1 VPTKQRPQPF
11 KRGTTWSVRYRDAEG
26 VQRLRGGFQTK
37 TDAGEWIDDKVDEV
51 EALRNGE
58 RLAPSEIP
66 TVTEFVERFLETH
79 EVDPATTDKLRYEL
93 KHATREFGDKR
104 LDQLRTPDLAAWRAK
119 LPERSRHQLFRSFR
133 QVLEQAVTWQLI
145 DRNPSDRI
153 RNRRVKLDENREIR
167 PFVSWEEVES
177 IAAELLPVYR
187 ALPVFLA
194 GTGMRPEEALALEW
208 RDIDKTNAVASI
220 ERVHSQGRTKP
231 CMKSDRQRRRVPLRA
246 KVLEALDGH
255 PRRIGTRLVFPAH
268 HEADYIKLKT
278 FYLRH
283 WRPAL
288 RAAGIE
294 HRGVYACR
302 HTFAAWSIAAGVQ
315 LFYLSR
321 IMGTSV
327 TQIDVTYGHLVPDS
341 EEYLRGLLDAYD
353 YKAAATAEGGAWSR
367 SE

>member
-1 VPTKQRPQPF
+1 MPARQRGSTVR
-11 KRGTTWSVRYRDAEG
+11 RGKSWAARYRDAEG
-26 VQRLRGGFQTK
+26 IQRLRGGFETK
-37 TDAGEWIDDKVDEV
+37 TAAREWLDRKIDGVD
-51 EALRNGE
+51 ALRTGE
-58 RLAPSEIP
+58 RLSPSAIP
-66 TVTEFVERFLETH
+66 TVTELVEQFLATH

-104 LDQLRTPDLAAWRAK
+104 VDRLRTPDLAAWRAT
-119 LPERSRHQLFRSFR
+119 LPARSRHQLFRSFR

-153 RNRRVKLDENREIR
+153 RNRRVKLDEDREIR
-167 PFVSWEEVES
+167 PFASWEEVET
-177 IAAELLPVYR
+177 IAAELVPAYR
-187 ALPVFLA
+187 ALPVFLV

-208 RDIDKTNAVASI
+208 RDIDKANAVASI
-220 ERVHSQGRTKP
+220 ERVHSQGRTKA

-246 KVLEALDGH
+246 KVLEALEAH

-268 HEADYIKLKT
+268 HEDDHLKLKT
-278 FYLRH
+278 FYLRQ
-283 WRPAL
+283 WQPGL
-288 RAAGIE
+288 RAAGVE

-327 TQIDVTYGHLVPDS
+327 AQIDATYGHLVPDS
-341 EEYLRGLLDAYD
+341 EEYLRGLLDTFDERRLPAD
-353 YKAAATAEGGAWSR
+353 ERTGLV
-367 SE
+367 